1 MKNNIKQRHKI
12 IIFNVIWPILNLC
25 PRAMLNKIH
34 YQQYGLQLHSIK
46 PQTNSQTHTNNAHIH
61 YKNNHKQNLSEKK
74 KRSQTSHTQSK
85 QISTQITFRRNLL
98 YVPLKESFLLSMRK
112 DPQLKV
118 TQSFPTILTIPLYKA
133 QILFIDG
140 QRISNYFCNREHFF
154 ILYQGELFSSTIR
167 KNFSSLTKET

>member
-1 MKNNIKQRHKI
+1 MDYNYTQSNLKPTPRLTQTTLTYLTKTI
-12 IIFNVIWPILNLC
+12 I
-25 PRAMLNKIH
+25 NKI
-34 YQQYGLQLHSIK
+34 
-46 PQTNSQTHTNNAHIH
+46 SQ
-61 YKNNHKQNLSEKK
+61 KK
-74 KRSQTSHTQSK
+74 KKKKKKKRKRSQTSHTQSK

-98 YVPLKESFLLSMRK
+98 YVPLKESFFLSMRK

-118 TQSFPTILTIPLYKA
+118 TQSFPTILTIPIYKA

-167 KNFSSLTKET
+167 KTCPALTKET